1 MISLKDTD
9 GPGTALLDEDVT
21 EQSKVIFEIYTAEAM
36 ALCVDELGLK
46 MPIKILHMD
55 MGGHIVA
62 AEIYEDGEIVP
73 LVDSGRGVSAP
84 LYPVHTL
91 IVDRDGKSALLVLE
105 MEDERMRTLH

>member
-1 MISLKDTD
+1 MICPEVSD
-9 GPGTALLDEDVT
+9 GQGTALLDEDVT
-21 EQSKVIFEIYTAEAM
+21 EQSKVIVEIDTAEAM

>member
-1 MISLKDTD
+1 MPERTGAEDAAKDTPY
-9 GPGTALLDEDVT
+9 G
-21 EQSKVIFEIYTAEAM
+21 Y
-36 ALCVDELGLK
+36 
-46 MPIKILHMD
+46 
-55 MGGHIVA
+55 GGHIVA